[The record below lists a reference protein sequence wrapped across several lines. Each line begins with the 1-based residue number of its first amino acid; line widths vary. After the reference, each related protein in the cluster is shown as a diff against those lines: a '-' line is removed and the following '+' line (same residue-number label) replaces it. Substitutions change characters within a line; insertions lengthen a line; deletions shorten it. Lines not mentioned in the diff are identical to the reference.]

1 MNPLPSFSMMVCG
14 FFELGIPVL
23 LETVFRR
30 LSSFSVRFFVF
41 MAIFGH
47 AEVVGGRLDSPHAVG
62 HGRTRGESREV
73 SGWG

>member
-1 MNPLPSFSMMVCG
+1 MNPLPSLVTTVCG
-14 FFELGIPVL
+14 FFELGVPVS

-30 LSSFSVRFFVF
+30 LSSFSARFFVF

-47 AEVVGGRLDSPHAVG
+47 AEVAGGRLEVPHAVG
-62 HGRTRGESREV
+62 HGGTRGEPREV